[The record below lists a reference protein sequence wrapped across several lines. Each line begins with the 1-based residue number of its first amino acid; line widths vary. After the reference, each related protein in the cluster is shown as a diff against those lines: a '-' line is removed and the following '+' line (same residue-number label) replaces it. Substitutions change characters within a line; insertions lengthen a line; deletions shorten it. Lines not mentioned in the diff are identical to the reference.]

1 MRFGSR
7 IDHLGLNSAMAD
19 RLLPLLVGAMSFLA
33 AMAVAGTLAAA
44 ALAQQW
50 QGDTGAALTIQV
62 PDPASPATASPGA
75 ASAGAASPGA
85 ASPGAASPGAASPGA
100 ASPAAS
106 PGAAS
111 KTTRLAAV
119 LAALQANP
127 AVAAPRALSSA
138 ETDALLRPW
147 LGADA
152 AALALPVPAVITA
165 TLTGPSSAE
174 QLRAALGQPAPGTLV
189 ETGARWAERV
199 AALTASLQASAAAI
213 LLIVALVAAAVVA
226 VATRAGLAQRREA
239 IEIIHGLGALD
250 GDIAERF
257 AARAMALAVLGAA
270 SGAVLALPVLFW
282 LAALA
287 APFAGVAPYS
297 TVPHLPV
304 SLWAALPVLPVA
316 AAAIGWG
323 TAQLTVRGW
332 LRSLA

>member
-1 MRFGSR
+1 MLKFGSR
-7 IDHLGLNSAMAD
+7 IDHLGLSSAMAD

-62 PDPASPATASPGA
+62 PDPASPA
-75 ASAGAASPGA
+75 AASPGA
-85 ASPGAASPGAASPGA
+85 TG
-100 ASPAAS
+100 
-106 PGAAS
+106 
-111 KTTRLAAV
+111 KITRLAAV
-119 LAALQANP
+119 LASLQANP
-127 AVAAPRALSSA
+127 AVANPRALSSA

-152 AALALPVPAVITA
+152 AALALPVPAVVTA
-165 TLTGPSSAE
+165 TLIGSSSAE
-174 QLRAALGQPAPGTLV
+174 QLRATLAQPAPGTLV
-189 ETGARWAERV
+189 ETGARWAKRV
-199 AALTASLQASAAAI
+199 TALTASLQASAAAI

-239 IEIIHGLGALD
+239 IQIIHGLGALD

-257 AARAMALAVLGAA
+257 AARAMALAVAGAA
-270 SGAVLALPVLFW
+270 AGALLALPVLFW

-287 APFAGVAPYS
+287 APFAGVAPHGAL
-297 TVPHLPV
+297 PRLPV
-304 SLWAALPVLPVA
+304 SLWASLPVLPVV